1 MLDLKKLGG
10 EYAALSYLVTCAKRA
25 REVLRRA
32 MVSEQT
38 FSDAACR
45 AAFLALMHEKT
56 SDAALLLAVAKR
68 EIPEIEPDD
77 AADEFLG
84 LSANPAALEHD
95 AVALSQTFI
104 MRENSAALRQ
114 LLMRGVSGDPEF
126 LLESQRRAIEEAQ
139 AKIAALRSKFSL
151 NPAFDVPES
160 AAHEPVD
167 ESLLHVPG
175 FVDALTDYS
184 MRTAQRPNRTL
195 SFAGALAML
204 AHLAA
209 RKFVGP
215 NDSRPNIYLVAL
227 ADSGVGKEWP
237 RKVNR
242 RVALAE
248 GVQFSVQG
256 DISSGQGLE
265 DALLRTP
272 ALLMQMDEFD
282 TLLNVMKDE
291 KASKVATEAMWKVM
305 LSLFS
310 SSGSTYTT
318 RLKAVSARG
327 GGGGEVV
334 YNPSLSIFATAI
346 PAKFYASLC
355 ERALDNGFLARC
367 LVMEAGERGEYN
379 PDSGMTGEDLPA
391 PLARMLRN
399 LSNLGRRSCDN
410 VEIDP
415 RDVTTVQH
423 GEGAAD
429 EMLRVN
435 READALYKKAKREQ
449 DGMAMSVWNRSLE
462 LVGKLALLY
471 AISEGAEAT
480 YGFAISREAVV
491 WAWRL
496 VKSLQLRMLAM
507 VADNTSAN
515 PMDEKLQ
522 KALRFIRKAGMKGI
536 ARAVLLKKA
545 HLSSREIDEVESTLL
560 DRDEITVSV
569 LPRSTNGKVAKLYIA
584 IK

>member
-10 EYAALSYLVTCAKRA
+10 ELAALSHLVTCAKRA
-25 REVLRRA
+25 RDAMRRA
-32 MVSEQT
+32 AVTEDA
-38 FSDAACR
+38 FADAACR
-45 AAFLALMHEKT
+45 AAYLALMGEKT
-56 SDAALLLAVAKR
+56 CDAALLLAVAKR
-68 EIPEIEPDD
+68 ELPALADD
-77 AADEFLG
+77 ASAEEFIG
-84 LSANPAALEHD
+84 LSANPAALDHD
-95 AVALSQTFI
+95 VMALSQSAI
-104 MRENSAALRQ
+104 MRENAATLRQ
-114 LLMRGVSGDPEF
+114 LLAHGAEDSEF
-126 LLESQRRAIEEAQ
+126 LLESQRRAIEAAQ
-139 AKIAALRSKFSL
+139 ARIAAVRAKFSM
-151 NPAFDVPES
+151 NPSFDAPEAS
-160 AAHEPVD
+160 AAHGPAD

-175 FVDALTDYS
+175 FVDALADYS

-204 AHLAA
+204 AHLSA

-256 DISSGQGLE
+256 DLSSGQGLE

-282 TLLNVMKDE
+282 TVLNVMKDE
-291 KASKVATEAMWKVM
+291 KGSKVATEAMWKVM

-310 SSGSTYTT
+310 SSGSIYTT
-318 RLKAVSARG
+318 RLKAVSAKG

-346 PAKFYASLC
+346 PAKFYGSLC

-379 PDSGMTGEDLPA
+379 PDSGMAGEDLPA

-435 READALYKKAKREQ
+435 READALYRKAKREG

-462 LVGKLALLY
+462 LVGKLSLLY
-471 AISEGAEAT
+471 AISEGAEAP

-507 VADNTSAN
+507 VAENTSAN

-522 KALRFIRKAGMKGI
+522 KALRFIRKAGRKGI
-536 ARAVLLKKA
+536 TRSDLLKNT
-545 HLSSREIDEVESTLL
+545 HLASKEMDDIESTLL
-560 DRDEITVSV
+560 DRDEITVSA
-569 LPRSTNGKVAKLYIA
+569 LPRSGGGRTMKLYIA
-584 IK
+584 VK